1 MNSIQKEELPI
12 EAVISVALLLSVGTI
27 VYCVAL
33 FGIRGLNRVIPPS
46 NWGFVFITAAGLLRL
61 MSDSDYPETIR
72 KSKALR
78 MHLRLLYVWALLL
91 GILFISRLN
100 CMTVPDLVV
109 ICVAGIFALTSV
121 SMVIVHS
128 LRRMNAT

>member
-1 MNSIQKEELPI
+1 KEELPI

-100 CMTVPDLVV
+100 FVV
-109 ICVAGIFALTSV
+109 IPDTVVVCVAGIFG
-121 SMVIVHS
+121 
-128 LRRMNAT
+128 

>member
-109 ICVAGIFALTSV
+109 IRVAGIFALTSV